1 MLVVA
6 RYNEDLSWVKDIN
19 IPHII
24 YNKGEEILDETLNI
38 KILPNIGRESNTY
51 LHYIIEY
58 YNNLPENIIFSQGN
72 PFPHCNNFKE
82 MIQNYEL
89 NNSVYNLSHWMVTE
103 DLEGRPHA
111 YGYGMVPML
120 NNLGIP
126 LTVSN
131 FIFPAGAQFIV
142 NKKSILNKS
151 LIWWKET
158 LYKHDKNELS
168 PWIFERLWPII
179 FNYQSL

>member
-1 MLVVA
+1 MLIVA
-6 RYNEDLSWVKDIN
+6 RYNEDISWVKPLN

-24 YNKGEEILDETLNI
+24 YNKGEEILDKTLNI
-38 KILPNIGRESNTY
+38 KTLSNIGRESNTY
-51 LHYIIEY
+51 INYIIEH

-72 PFPHCNNFKE
+72 PFPHCHNFIELIK
-82 MIQNYEL
+82 NYEDNDSIL
-89 NNSVYNLSHWMVTE
+89 NLSHWIVTE

-120 NNLGIP
+120 ETLNIP

-131 FIFPAGAQFIV
+131 FIFPAGAQFII
-142 NKKSILNKS
+142 NKRFILNKPLS
-151 LIWWKET
+151 WWEEV

-168 PWIFERLWPII
+168 PWIFERLWPLI
-179 FNYQSL
+179 FNYSCI